1 MARWVALFSVMT
13 ALLNVP
19 SSTYAEP
26 PTVAEVLETYQANCQ
41 RMEPLHVQLRHTQE
55 YTDAYRAANR
65 KEAEKD
71 EKMLRALQA
80 MKPKELEEAI
90 VTLPPG
96 YTPQLL
102 ITVMKQE
109 QRSSKSL
116 AKIPDKSESF
126 VELFRKEGMYQI
138 RVPQN
143 LNGFRMP
150 EWSFPSEPFSADLLH
165 SAYKD
170 VRIFSW
176 SPDMSPPGRTLI
188 GGRHDYVYVTA
199 QHYNAQRSNHPV
211 PPLVGIDAPQDC
223 TDFHPIDSFLR
234 QPPEKYRIVGPEIV
248 EGRELLVVEV
258 PVTTEYSGGYLRPN
272 GESYQLKTIYFC
284 RGWLDLNRG
293 ALPVKL
299 HIWPGNETVTFEDVQ
314 KVLPERVVTTVEFR
328 EISPGAWYPAKTLEE
343 KFSRDAEL
351 LPAHPQN
358 QDEAEWAKYY
368 TAVNKVP
375 MVVHERQ
382 RWDCGKVEAQV
393 PLSPDFF
400 VLPIPEGY
408 RVNDRDKSD
417 AQEMG
422 EEVFS
427 SLAEIGLWWVGDK
440 PIESPQRTR

>member
-1 MARWVALFSVMT
+1 MARWVALFSVM
-13 ALLNVP
+13 AAFGIVP

-26 PTVAEVLETYQANCQ
+26 PAVAEVLETYKANCQ
-41 RMEPLHVQLRHTQE
+41 RLEPLHVQLRHTKE

-71 EKMLRALQA
+71 EKMLLALQSL
-80 MKPKELEEAI
+80 KPEELEKAI
-90 VTLPPG
+90 GTLPPG
-96 YTPQLL
+96 YTPHLL

-109 QRSSKSL
+109 QRSSKSS
-116 AKIPDKSESF
+116 AKVPDKFESF
-126 VELFRKEGMYQI
+126 VELFRKDDAYQI
-138 RVPQN
+138 RIPQN

-150 EWSFPSEPFSADLLH
+150 EWSFPSEPFSADLLN

-176 SPDMSPPGRTLI
+176 SPAMSPPGRTLI
-188 GGRHDYVYVTA
+188 GGKHGYVDVTA
-199 QHYNAQRSNHPV
+199 QHYNAQRANHPV

-223 TDFHPIDSFLR
+223 TDFHPIDSFFR
-234 QPPEKYRIVGPEIV
+234 QPPEKYRIVGPEMV

-272 GESYQLKTIYFC
+272 GESYQMKTIYFC
-284 RGWLDLNRG
+284 RGWLDLKRG
-293 ALPVKL
+293 ALPDKL
-299 HIWPGNETVTFEDVQ
+299 HIWSRNEKATFEDLQ
-314 KVLPERVVTTVEFR
+314 KVLPDRVVTTVEFR
-328 EISPGAWYPAKTLEE
+328 EVGPSAWYPAKTLEE

-351 LPAHPQN
+351 LPEIPQS

-368 TAVNKVP
+368 VAVNKVP
-375 MVVHERQ
+375 MVVHERR
-382 RWDCGKVEAQV
+382 RWDCDKVEAQV

-408 RVNDRDKSD
+408 RVIDRDKSE

-427 SLAEIGLWWVGDK
+427 ALTEMGLWWVGAK
-440 PIESPQRTR
+440 PVESPRRTR